1 MKKTRNKK
9 YVPKKINATAHL
21 RVIQG
26 VQPITEDD
34 KLKLF
39 KEATSAINAMQFKL
53 DLTTNDFTTLCD
65 MLNVSLLFGEMGI
78 GREYLP
84 ELNEAKEA
92 MQDSKQRY
100 LKTQKLGFT
109 KTELDLVKL
118 ILQIHQYQINNC
130 NYAQFEKAF
139 EEQEKRIAKGD
150 FYQREGDLRIA
161 A

>member
-1 MKKTRNKK
+1 MKTKRNKK
-9 YVPKKINATAHL
+9 YIPKKINATAHML
-21 RVIQG
+21 VIQG
-26 VQPITEDD
+26 VQPLTKED

-39 KEATSAINAMQFKL
+39 KEASTAINAMQFKL

-100 LKTQKLGFT
+100 LRKKSLGFY
-109 KTELDLVKL
+109 KAELDLMKL
-118 ILQIHQYQINNC
+118 ALQIHQYQINNC
-130 NYAQFEKAF
+130 TYAQFEKAF
-139 EEQEKRIAKGD
+139 NEQEKRIAKGE